1 MLNYLAFTQ
10 LMDANIIV
18 GNLAK
23 LGSYG
28 WSAFSI
34 VLAVLGMY
42 LPKIRGLWM
51 ISRYLCIQN
60 FKLEVSQKKKKLED
74 LSYHFLNNKKF
85 RWFIL
90 SIDMRIKSFVK
101 VM

>member
-1 MLNYLAFTQ
+1 
-10 LMDANIIV
+10 MDANII

-28 WSAFSI
+28 WSSAFSI

-51 ISRYLCIQN
+51 ISRYICIQN
-60 FKLEVSQKKKKLED
+60 FKLEVSKKKK
-74 LSYHFLNNKKF
+74 KKKKKI
-85 RWFIL
+85 RGFIL
-90 SIDMRIKSFVK
+90 PFFK
-101 VM
+101 